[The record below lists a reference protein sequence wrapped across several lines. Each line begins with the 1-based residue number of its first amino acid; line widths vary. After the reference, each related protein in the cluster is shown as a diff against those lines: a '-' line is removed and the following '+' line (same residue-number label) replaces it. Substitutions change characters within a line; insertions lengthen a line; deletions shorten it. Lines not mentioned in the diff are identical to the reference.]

1 MRAREH
7 RGVSRTCLLIVIGST
22 LIVLLTVL
30 GLWLNFKSRS
40 TLDGRYSANGQM
52 QLSSGQV
59 IDVAHTILFSDGR
72 FYAMTKQ
79 GDAILETSG
88 SIEYGFLRRYRLR
101 VEEGNVTG
109 LSGDTDNELVF
120 NLMYGRHRGSSI
132 RLIPFRSCLYGLET
146 RQVYCAV
153 KQPTAL

>member
-1 MRAREH
+1 MTAR
-7 RGVSRTCLLIVIGST
+7 RGIGRTYLLISIGST
-22 LIVLLTVL
+22 LIVLLTVF
-30 GLWLNFKSRS
+30 GLWLNLSSGR

-59 IDVAHTILFSDGR
+59 IDVSHTILFSNGR

-79 GDAILETSG
+79 GNAVLETSG

-120 NLMYGRHRGSSI
+120 NLMYGRHRGSI
-132 RLIPFRSCLYGLET
+132 INLIPFRACLYGLET
-146 RQVYCAV
+146 RQVYCAI
-153 KQPTAL
+153 KQPGAL